1 MGLHLLGTLVSFSW
15 SESLLIVVS
24 SYSNASWEDIR
35 SIYELIMYEMT
46 IQPKEFPEES
56 LYKSDSPIW
65 AYSFGQGGETAT
77 FCGTNPDPSRWS
89 FQRQNQSS
97 HRRAD
102 SRKNYQYWRQLRVC
116 GSGRVKKCVLS
127 RRKGWC
133 GTKHGARSL
142 MLWGWV

>member
-56 LYKSDSPIW
+56 LYKSDSPI
-65 AYSFGQGGETAT
+65 
-77 FCGTNPDPSRWS
+77 
-89 FQRQNQSS
+89 
-97 HRRAD
+97 
-102 SRKNYQYWRQLRVC
+102 
-116 GSGRVKKCVLS
+116 
-127 RRKGWC
+127 
-133 GTKHGARSL
+133 
-142 MLWGWV
+142 